1 MIIAVIETQ
10 IILKLIKISHRLT
23 GRWVQI
29 DLFAILSWLN
39 FYLRNEYY
47 QLANIKHSWE

>member
-1 MIIAVIETQ
+1 MIIVVIKTQ
-10 IILKLIKISHRLT
+10 IILKSIKISHRLT
-23 GRWVQI
+23 DRQI

-47 QLANIKHSWE
+47 QLANIKHS